1 MFSLKKYRP
10 NLDNLMITNV
20 DSRNIY
26 SAFTFEEKDKKDRL
40 INKLLD
46 WFCLKYIRLFIIYY
60 C

>member
-1 MFSLKKYRP
+1 
-10 NLDNLMITNV
+10 MITNV

-46 WFCLKYIRLFIIYY
+46 WFCLKYIRLFIIYIIVNY
-60 C
+60 I